1 MNTFD
6 AFAPRDDE
14 EELSD
19 ESGSMSDEDESES
32 EERGESEEELRKYNL
47 MQQQQQQVKCQVLED
62 LYFSDFFLKTL
73 PIYLTYIW

>member
-1 MNTFD
+1 MSTFD

-32 EERGESEEELRKYNL
+32 EERGESEEELRKYNI
-47 MQQQQQQVKCQVLED
+47 MQQQQQVKYQVLEER
-62 LYFSDFFLKTL
+62 YV
-73 PIYLTYIW
+73 